1 MGFLDFFR
9 KSKEPIEPAPRVLQV
24 EKNKIE
30 RTITRNGEIQID
42 FYRRTH
48 DVRKDYDSTRLVISN
63 KLPEYMY
70 KSNVYDCK
78 VSWYCESDAMMI
90 DENDSRH
97 DFKDIKLTVDPY
109 LLQTDNAYATCLMYA
124 LLDKARV
131 NDMLARGMVD
141 NPDNPCGNYVGSVI
155 FKDGNYVKNFNRDI
169 GRAVHNSKEMAQK
182 RSVYQAEQRKK
193 VEERKSEIRSQQL
206 KLQEELDKL
215 DGKSL

>member
-78 VSWYCESDAMMI
+78 VS
-90 DENDSRH
+90 
-97 DFKDIKLTVDPY
+97 
-109 LLQTDNAYATCLMYA
+109 
-124 LLDKARV
+124 
-131 NDMLARGMVD
+131 
-141 NPDNPCGNYVGSVI
+141 
-155 FKDGNYVKNFNRDI
+155 
-169 GRAVHNSKEMAQK
+169 
-182 RSVYQAEQRKK
+182 
-193 VEERKSEIRSQQL
+193 
-206 KLQEELDKL
+206 
-215 DGKSL
+215 